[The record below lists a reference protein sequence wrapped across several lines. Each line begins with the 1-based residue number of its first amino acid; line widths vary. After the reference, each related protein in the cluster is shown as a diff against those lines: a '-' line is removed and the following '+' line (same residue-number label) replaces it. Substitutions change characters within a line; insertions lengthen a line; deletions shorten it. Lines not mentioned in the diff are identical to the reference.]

1 MGKTIN
7 IQPLSRIEGHANVKI
22 QLDDQGNVDQVS
34 THFNSIRGFEKYVQ
48 GKPAEEVTR
57 IVTRICGI
65 CPWHHHL
72 ASTKAV
78 DASFSA
84 DVAPAGHMLREC
96 MQNMAHI
103 NDKILHFYFLA
114 APDFVL
120 GPDADFSVRNV
131 IGIAQAEPDLARQVI
146 KMRQLGQM
154 MMEKFAGKVIHPIAA
169 VPGGFA
175 KPMSESQ
182 RQSLLKD
189 TEELLAFARFTITH
203 AKKNIFP
210 KYMEEITTLGTINTG
225 FIGTVSDDGSLNF
238 YDGSIRLMKPDG
250 SYTDFHDSQYLDYIA
265 EHVTDS
271 SYGKFPYAKSWE
283 EGFSMDLASPKGIYR
298 SNCLARINVCDDIS
312 TPLAQAE
319 LKEFR
324 QNFGRPAQ
332 HTLLYHW
339 ARLIEL
345 VYACEKTHELL
356 SNKNIT
362 GKDTRFEVT
371 PKAGRGVGHVEAPRG
386 TLIHDYTTDDNGC
399 ILSANM
405 IVGTTHNLAPISMS
419 VEQSARLLIQD
430 GKVDETIL
438 NKVEMSVRAFDP

>member
-7 IQPLSRIEGHANVKI
+7 IQPLSRIEGHASIKI
-22 QLDDQGNVDQVS
+22 QLDDNGNVDKAV

-78 DASFSA
+78 DACFDA
-84 DVAPAGHMLREC
+84 EVAPAGHLLREC
-96 MQNMAHI
+96 MQNMAQI

-120 GPDADFSVRNV
+120 GPDADYSVRNV
-131 IGIAQAEPDLARQVI
+131 MGIAKAAPDLAKQVI
-146 KMRQLGQM
+146 KMRQKGQM

-182 RQSLLKD
+182 RQSLLED
-189 TEELLAFARFTITH
+189 TEELLEFAKFTIAH
-203 AKKNIFP
+203 AKENIFP
-210 KYMEEITTLGTINTG
+210 NYLEEVTTLGTINTG
-225 FIGTVSDDGSLNF
+225 FIGTVDKEGSLNF
-238 YDGSIRLMKPDG
+238 YDGDIRLMKADG
-250 SYTDFHDSQYLDYIA
+250 SYTDFHDSDYLDYIG
-265 EHVTDS
+265 EHVADV
-271 SYGKFPYAKSWE
+271 SYGKYPYAKSWD
-283 EGFSMDLASPKGIYR
+283 EGFSMDLDAPKGIYR
-298 SNCLARINVCDDIS
+298 SNCLARLNVCDGIS

-319 LKEFR
+319 LEDFR
-324 QNFGRPAQ
+324 EKFGRHPQ

-339 ARLIEL
+339 TRLIEL
-345 VYACEKTHELL
+345 VYACEKTKILL
-356 SNKNIT
+356 QDKKIT
-362 GKDTRFEVT
+362 QKETRIDVT

-386 TLIHDYTTDDNGC
+386 TLIHDYTTDENGC
-399 ILSANM
+399 IVSTNM
-405 IVGTTHNLAPISMS
+405 IVGTTHNLGPISMS
-419 VEQSARLLIQD
+419 VEQAAKMLIQD

-438 NKVEMSVRAFDP
+438 NKVEMAVRAYDP

>member
-1 MGKTIN
+1 MGRTIN
-7 IQPLSRIEGHANVKI
+7 IQPLSRIEGHANIKI
-22 QLDDQGNVDQVS
+22 QLDDAGEVASAV

-72 ASTKAV
+72 SSTKAV
-78 DASFSA
+78 DACFGA

-114 APDFVL
+114 APDFVM
-120 GPDADFSVRNV
+120 GPDADYKVRNV
-131 IGIAQAEPDLARQVI
+131 IGIAQAAPDLAKQVI
-146 KMRQLGQM
+146 QMRQLGQM

-175 KPMSESQ
+175 KPMSNSQ
-182 RQSLLKD
+182 RESLIED
-189 TEELLAFARFTITH
+189 TKTLLEFARFSMDH
-203 AKKNIFP
+203 AKENIFP
-210 KYMEEITTLGTINTG
+210 AYLDDVTSLGSITTG
-225 FIGTVSDDGSLNF
+225 FIGTVDPDGALNF
-238 YDGSIRLMKPDG
+238 YEGKIRLMKPSGEFD
-250 SYTDFHDSQYLDYIA
+250 DFATADYLDHIG
-265 EHVTDS
+265 EHVEPT
-271 SYGKFPYAKSWE
+271 SYGKFPYAKAWG
-283 EGFSMDLASPKGIYR
+283 EGYSTDLSAPKGIYR
-298 SNCLARINVCDDIS
+298 SNCLARINACDHIS

-319 LKEFR
+319 LEDFR
-324 QNFGRPAQ
+324 SRFGRPAQ

-345 VYACEKTHELL
+345 VYACEKTLELL
-356 SNKNIT
+356 SNPAIC
-362 GKDTRFEVT
+362 GKETRFEVT

-386 TLIHDYTTDDNGC
+386 TLIHDYTTDENGL
-399 ILSANM
+399 IEKANM

-419 VEQSARLLIQD
+419 VEQAAKLLIHD
-430 GKVDETIL
+430 GHVDETIL
-438 NKVEMSVRAFDP
+438 NKVEMAVRAYDP

>member
-7 IQPLSRIEGHANVKI
+7 ISPLSRIEGHASIKI
-22 QLDDQGNVDQVS
+22 QLDDTGNVEKAV

-72 ASTKAV
+72 SSTKAV
-78 DASFSA
+78 DACFGA

-120 GPDADFSVRNV
+120 GPDADYRVRNV
-131 IGIAQAEPDLARQVI
+131 IGIAKAAPELARQVI
-146 KMRQLGQM
+146 QMRQLGQM

-169 VPGGFA
+169 VPGGFS
-175 KPMSESQ
+175 KPMSDSQ
-182 RQSLLKD
+182 RISLMDD
-189 TEELLAFARFTITH
+189 TKTLLEFAKFTMAH
-203 AKKNIFP
+203 AKQNIFP
-210 KYMEEITTLGTINTG
+210 NYLEEVTTIGSITTG
-225 FIGTVSDDGSLNF
+225 FIGTVDNQGSLNF
-238 YDGSIRLMKPDG
+238 YDGQIRLMKPDG
-250 SYTDFHDSQYLDYIA
+250 SFSDFHDADYLNYIG
-265 EHVTDS
+265 EHVADT
-271 SYGKFPYAKSWE
+271 SYGKFPYAKSWN
-283 EGFSMDLASPKGIYR
+283 EGFSMDLAHPKGIYR
-298 SNCLARINVCDDIS
+298 ANCLARINVCDGIS

-319 LKEFR
+319 LEEFR
-324 QNFGRPAQ
+324 KSFGRPAQ

-345 VYACEKTHELL
+345 VYACEKTLELL
-356 SNKNIT
+356 SDPAIC
-362 GKDTRFEVT
+362 GKKTRFNVT

-386 TLIHDYTTDDNGC
+386 TLIHDYTTDDKGL
-399 ILSANM
+399 IVSANM

-419 VEQSARLLIQD
+419 VEQAARMLIKD

-438 NKVEMSVRAFDP
+438 NKVEMAVRAYDP

>member
-7 IQPLSRIEGHANVKI
+7 IAPLSRIEGHASIKI
-22 QLDDQGNVDQVS
+22 QLDDMGEVETAT
-34 THFNSIRGFEKYVQ
+34 THFSSIRGFEKYVQ

-72 ASTKAV
+72 SSTKAV
-78 DASFSA
+78 DACFGA
-84 DVAPAGHMLREC
+84 EVAPVGHMLREC

-120 GPDADFSVRNV
+120 GPDADYKVRNV
-131 IGIAQAEPDLARQVI
+131 IGIAQAAPELAKKVI
-146 KMRQLGQM
+146 QMRQLGQM

-175 KPMSESQ
+175 KPMSDSQ
-182 RQSLLKD
+182 RLSLVED
-189 TEELLAFARFTITH
+189 TKTLLDFAKFSMAH
-203 AKKNIFP
+203 AKEDIFP
-210 KYMEEITTLGTINTG
+210 TYLKEVTTIGSITTG
-225 FIGTVSDDGSLNF
+225 FIGTVDDQGSLNF
-238 YDGSIRLMKPDG
+238 YDGKIRLMKPDG
-250 SYTDFHDSQYLDYIA
+250 TYSDFDNTDYMDYIS
-265 EHVTDS
+265 EKVVDN
-271 SYGKFPYAKSWE
+271 SYGKFPYAKSWD
-283 EGFSMDLASPKGIYR
+283 EGFSMDLDQPKGIYR
-298 SNCLARINVCDDIS
+298 SNCLARINTCDQIS

-319 LKEFR
+319 LEEFR
-324 QNFGRPAQ
+324 KSFGRPAQ

-345 VYACEKTHELL
+345 VYACEKTLELL
-356 SNKNIT
+356 SDPGIC
-362 GKDTRFEVT
+362 GKETRFDVT

-386 TLIHDYTTDDNGC
+386 TLIHDYTTDDDGM
-399 ILSANM
+399 IVSANM

-419 VEQSARLLIQD
+419 VEQAAKLLIHE

-438 NKVEMSVRAFDP
+438 NKVEMAVRAYDP